1 MILLMFSNGLL
12 CCAQTQSVSE
22 LKDFVKKL
30 NSLPEMTVS
39 IFLLLIFHF
48 RDQYVCF
55 QLILIFWNLLL
66 QRHINLAQH
75 LSTFTSKPAFLGQLD
90 MEHTIVEA
98 QSYDMWAQFLLLS
111 PTFEDLMCWLYVF
124 RFIIYVNILNA
135 KACWLSSKWFT
146 EFQD

>member
-1 MILLMFSNGLL
+1 ML
-12 CCAQTQSVSE
+12 CT
-22 LKDFVKKL
+22 D
-30 NSLPEMTVS
+30 TVS
-39 IFLLLIFHF
+39 FWIKGLCQKAELVARNDCKYF
-48 RDQYVCF
+48 RDLYVCF

-98 QSYDMWAQFLLLS
+98 QSYDMWAKFLLLS

-135 KACWLSSKWFT
+135 KACWLGSKWFT

>member
-1 MILLMFSNGLL
+1 ML
-12 CCAQTQSVSE
+12 CT
-22 LKDFVKKL
+22 D
-30 NSLPEMTVS
+30 TVS
-39 IFLLLIFHF
+39 FWIKGLCQKAELVARNDCKYFPTFNFSFSRSICVFPIDFNFLEFVASEAHKSCSASVDI
-48 RDQYVCF
+48 
-55 QLILIFWNLLL
+55 
-66 QRHINLAQH
+66 HIKAS
-75 LSTFTSKPAFLGQLD
+75 LSWATWHGT
-90 MEHTIVEA
+90 HIVEA